1 MTAIRISDKKY
12 DILVKLIREYGM
24 ETIFGM
30 IPASNAMLRKRL
42 KNMNKAE
49 EAKKKKKELRKL
61 KKQENDEDAEFNAK
75 RKPKSIEEILA
86 DSDDEFDEDMGNEE
100 SRKRKKRTSRKEAW
114 IHENEE
120 TVDLVDS
127 AAARNISTTQPI
139 VAINSKIAAIKRK
152 DREFKITSDGRLTIT
167 VDNEKDNEPE
177 PKRKKKSALL
187 LHSDSEDDYSEDE
200 LGLDLRLGILEKCKV
215 IQRNQ

>member
-1 MTAIRISDKKY
+1 
-12 DILVKLIREYGM
+12 M

-120 TVDLVDS
+120 IVDLVDR
-127 AAARNISTTQPI
+127 AAARNIS
-139 VAINSKIAAIKRK
+139 SKSRYFSKF
-152 DREFKITSDGRLTIT
+152 D
-167 VDNEKDNEPE
+167 
-177 PKRKKKSALL
+177 
-187 LHSDSEDDYSEDE
+187 
-200 LGLDLRLGILEKCKV
+200 
-215 IQRNQ
+215 